1 MHSVGCTALHQ
12 PSGAALAQERLH
24 PKCKA
29 TTIPTSFCLA
39 GGWVWSLGRGLG
51 PRATPHLGLWGG
63 WVRGCPRQLQ
73 PCCTR
78 SVRAQRCM
86 RYARPLVCTHAHPH
100 LRTRAVPAVHRTV
113 GPGQDGVNARV
124 PFLPPH
130 WPAAGGAPS
139 AVPIGGGSTGALGAD
154 QRAGAPRPVGEAT
167 AASHWAAIGAGP
179 GRRAAPCWG
188 AGGGWRRRRPG
199 YGAGPRGAVSAG
211 PGGGGEQRAM
221 GGGPVRSAPRLPAWL
236 GGAAAPEGGHAPARG
251 AAELGGAPPAWE
263 PSGCAWGGGGAV
275 RTVTA
280 VGQRRA
286 PRLREQSGTCTARG
300 AALARL

>member
-1 MHSVGCTALHQ
+1 M
-12 PSGAALAQERLH
+12 
-24 PKCKA
+24 
-29 TTIPTSFCLA
+29 
-39 GGWVWSLGRGLG
+39 
-51 PRATPHLGLWGG
+51 
-63 WVRGCPRQLQ
+63 Q

-78 SVRAQRCM
+78 SDRAQRSM

-100 LRTRAVPAVHRTV
+100 LRTRAVPAVRRTV

-221 GGGPVRSAPRLPAWL
+221 GGGPVRSAPLRVCPRGSAGRRHLRAGTPLPGAPRSSAERLRP
-236 GGAAAPEGGHAPARG
+236 GSRQGARG
-251 AAELGGAPPAWE
+251 EEEEPLGPLRPLGSGA
-263 PSGCAWGGGGAV
+263 
-275 RTVTA
+275 
-280 VGQRRA
+280 RR
-286 PRLREQSGTCTARG
+286 G
-300 AALARL
+300 